1 MLSASARVGGPGWE
15 EDGFLLTAL
24 GYFGVLELEYFLKE
38 NELKMRALSV
48 RQTSAIGVVA
58 LGYSSS
64 GAEQNNGFSM
74 V

>member
-1 MLSASARVGGPGWE
+1 MPLPGWE
-15 EDGFLLTAL
+15 GDGFLLTAL